1 VTQAPP
7 SSGDAA
13 GDDPP
18 SDHAVGAD
26 GEVPSRP
33 SRRDLL
39 RGPILPT
46 LLVLAAP
53 LLASNLGP
61 VIFQVTDLSF
71 ISRLGEEAM
80 ASVII
85 ANQTIWQII
94 VMIIM
99 GSSFATQSLIA
110 QAVGAGDHERAGR
123 IAGQTVLLA
132 ATFSLT
138 VAIVGF
144 LFADQLFTLTGSQP
158 HFAPFGV
165 PYLRLILML
174 NGGLCGALLLRGILV
189 GSGDATTPLMVSL
202 VQTPVAL
209 LVEWTLIFGNF
220 GAPALGVRGVA
231 LGLVSGQLI
240 AAAIYAT
247 VLARGRSRLHV
258 RRRHLRP
265 DPAIMRQIM
274 RLAWPPAVQMM
285 GMVATTFA
293 VLQLTKGFGP
303 SIQAAYSIGLR
314 IGMVVPLLSF
324 PLVNA
329 CATLVGQALG
339 ARNPKRAWQA
349 YRAGLVVH
357 VGLMWTLLAVLCTF
371 RGDLLRLLSSDPAVI
386 EAGRTYLLFFSGSFA
401 LVAVYLVTL
410 RSLQGAGDFF
420 APMVVALATT
430 FVFTLPLAFV
440 LAYHIDLGP
449 IGVWTAL
456 LLHSLVTTVATV
468 GWLVTRPWARAGR
481 AAAT

>member
-1 VTQAPP
+1 MTHARV
-7 SSGDAA
+7 AA
-13 GDDPP
+13 GDAPEDDPP
-18 SDHAVGAD
+18 APLAAVDA
-26 GEVPSRP
+26 EVALPQP
-33 SRRDLL
+33 ARRDLL
-39 RGPILPT
+39 SGPILPA

-53 LLASNLGP
+53 LLASNIGP
-61 VIFQVTDLSF
+61 VIYQVTDLSF

-94 VMIIM
+94 VMIVM
-99 GSSFATQSLIA
+99 GSSFATQALIA
-110 QAVGAGDHERAGR
+110 QAIGAGDHDRAGR
-123 IAGQTVLLA
+123 IAGQTILLA
-132 ATFSLT
+132 ATFSAT
-138 VAIVGF
+138 VALIGA
-144 LFADQLFTLTGSQP
+144 LFAERLFALTGSQP

-174 NGGLCGALLLRGILV
+174 NGGLCGALLLRGVLV
-189 GSGDATTPLMVSL
+189 GSGDATTPLLVSL
-202 VQTPVAL
+202 VQTPIAL
-209 LVEWTLIFGNF
+209 LVEWTLIFGHF

-231 LGLVSGQLI
+231 LGLVSGQLL
-240 AAAIYAT
+240 AASIYAT

-265 DPAIMRQIM
+265 DPVIMKQIV

-293 VLQLTKGFGP
+293 VLQLTKGFGA

-339 ARNPKRAWQA
+339 ARNQTRAWQA
-349 YRAGLVVH
+349 FRAGLLVH
-357 VGLMWTLLAVLCTF
+357 VLLMWSLLGLLCLF
-371 RGDLLRLLSSDPAVI
+371 RGELLQLLSSDPEVI
-386 EAGRTYLLFFSGSFA
+386 AAGRTYLLFFSGSFG
-401 LVAVYLVTL
+401 LVAIYLVAL
-410 RSLQGAGDFF
+410 RSLQGAGDFL
-420 APMVVALATT
+420 APMLLALTTT

-440 LAYHIDLGP
+440 LAYHVDLGP

-456 LLHSLVTTVATV
+456 LLHSLVTTTATV
-468 GWLVTRPWARAGR
+468 GWLVTRPWAKVGR
-481 AAAT
+481 AAAH